1 MVMRVRYQPMADVE
15 GHSEAPEVE
24 VEVERMRLETAD
36 GAEITLEPDSDSEA
50 EGSWRVV
57 SGPDEVEGHAARIRF

>member
-1 MVMRVRYQPMADVE
+1 MVARIRFEPMSAGDVVA
-15 GHSEAPEVE
+15 HSEGPE

-36 GAEITLEPDSDSEA
+36 GAEITLEPDAES

-57 SGPDEVEGHAARIRF
+57 AGPDEVEGHKYTRH